1 MSAMNNALSELA
13 NKDQSLSAPI
23 EKAKVNK
30 VKSRSP
36 IVWVALGFSLSLA
49 VGGWAVSQQSET
61 IVTSE
66 SSVEQFE
73 SAKQEKEAD
82 VRAVAKTKVVDEK
95 EPEHTLV
102 TPEKTIQA
110 VTIFEPVDEV
120 KPKQKVANKPIQKP
134 VHVAK
139 VNQAVIAQSEKSQ
152 PLKSQTTERKSSQ
165 SAREAKAVE
174 PSKQVSS
181 VAEPKPKSEM
191 IVEQVELTPEAL
203 AQNALSRAKKAL
215 DSNDMNGALT
225 NYSEVL
231 RYTPKNEVARQ
242 KLAALYYGKG
252 DARKAYDILQ
262 YGIKLSPDSEDLR
275 LGLSKLLVKEKQ
287 PDVALSPLLHL
298 PPNPSIHYLAM
309 RAALGQKSK
318 QGKITLESYQ
328 QLVGLDP
335 ENGRW
340 WLGLA
345 IQQERNMDFD
355 SALHSYQQA
364 LSLIGISKQSQNF
377 VRDRMKVLRTIQEST
392 SAN

>member
-23 EKAKVNK
+23 EKAQVNK

-49 VGGWAVSQQSET
+49 VGGWAVSQQSDM

-66 SSVEQFE
+66 NTVNLRDDSKSGKE
-73 SAKQEKEAD
+73 SDIRTLAEKKVAD
-82 VRAVAKTKVVDEK
+82 KK
-95 EPEHTLV
+95 ESDLTPV

-110 VTIFEPVDEV
+110 VTIFEPVNDV
-120 KPKQKVANKPIQKP
+120 KKKSVSVSAQKPI
-134 VHVAK
+134 HVAK
-139 VNQAVIAQSEKSQ
+139 INQPQSVKSQ
-152 PLKSQTTERKSSQ
+152 SAKVQPVNSQIAERKSSQ
-165 SAREAKAVE
+165 PTRAVKANESTKETNVKTAPTSAMV
-174 PSKQVSS
+174 
-181 VAEPKPKSEM
+181 
-191 IVEQVELTPEAL
+191 VEQVELTPEAL
-203 AQNALSRAKKAL
+203 AQNALSRAKKSL
-215 DSNDMNGALT
+215 DSNDMNGALS

-252 DARKAYDILQ
+252 DARKAYDKLQ

-275 LGLSKLLVKEKQ
+275 LGLSKLLIKEKQ
-287 PDVALSPLLHL
+287 PDVALSPLIHL
-298 PPNPSIHYLAM
+298 PPNPSIRYLAM

-318 QGKITLESYQ
+318 QSEVTLESYQ

-355 SALHSYQQA
+355 SAFNSYQQA

>member
-23 EKAKVNK
+23 EKAQVNK

-49 VGGWAVSQQSET
+49 VGGWAVSQQSDM

-66 SSVEQFE
+66 NTVNLRDDSKSGKE
-73 SAKQEKEAD
+73 SDIRTLAEKKVAD
-82 VRAVAKTKVVDEK
+82 KK
-95 EPEHTLV
+95 ESDFTPV

-110 VTIFEPVDEV
+110 VTIFEPVNDV
-120 KPKQKVANKPIQKP
+120 KKKSVSVSPQKPI
-134 VHVAK
+134 HVAK
-139 VNQAVIAQSEKSQ
+139 INQPQSVKSQ
-152 PLKSQTTERKSSQ
+152 SAKVQLVNSQIAERKSSQ
-165 SAREAKAVE
+165 PTRAVKANESTKETNVKTAPTSAMV
-174 PSKQVSS
+174 
-181 VAEPKPKSEM
+181 
-191 IVEQVELTPEAL
+191 VEQVELTPEAL
-203 AQNALSRAKKAL
+203 AQNALSRAKKSL
-215 DSNDMNGALT
+215 DSNDMNGALS

-275 LGLSKLLVKEKQ
+275 LGLSKLLIKEKQ
-287 PDVALSPLLHL
+287 PDVALSPLIHL
-298 PPNPSIHYLAM
+298 PPNPSIRYLAM

-318 QGKITLESYQ
+318 QSEVTLESYQ

-355 SALHSYQQA
+355 SAFNSYQQA

>member
-23 EKAKVNK
+23 EKAQVNK

-49 VGGWAVSQQSET
+49 VGGWAVSQQSDM

-66 SSVEQFE
+66 NTVNLRDDSKSGKE
-73 SAKQEKEAD
+73 SDIRTLAEKKVAD
-82 VRAVAKTKVVDEK
+82 KK
-95 EPEHTLV
+95 ESDLTPV

-110 VTIFEPVDEV
+110 VTIFEPVNDV
-120 KPKQKVANKPIQKP
+120 KKKSVSVSPQKPI
-134 VHVAK
+134 HVAK
-139 VNQAVIAQSEKSQ
+139 INQPQSVKSQ
-152 PLKSQTTERKSSQ
+152 SAKVQPVNSQTAERKSSQ
-165 SAREAKAVE
+165 PTRAVKANESTKETNVKTAPTSAMV
-174 PSKQVSS
+174 
-181 VAEPKPKSEM
+181 
-191 IVEQVELTPEAL
+191 VEQVELTPEAL
-203 AQNALSRAKKAL
+203 AQNALSRAKKSL
-215 DSNDMNGALT
+215 DSNDMNGALS

-275 LGLSKLLVKEKQ
+275 LGLSKLLIKEKQ
-287 PDVALSPLLHL
+287 PDVALSPLIHL
-298 PPNPSIHYLAM
+298 PPNPSIRYLAM

-318 QGKITLESYQ
+318 QSEVTLESYQ

-355 SALHSYQQA
+355 SAFNSYQQA

>member
-23 EKAKVNK
+23 EKAQVNK

-49 VGGWAVSQQSET
+49 VGGWAVSQQSDM

-66 SSVEQFE
+66 NTVNLRDDSKSGKE
-73 SAKQEKEAD
+73 SDIRTLAEKKVAD
-82 VRAVAKTKVVDEK
+82 KK
-95 EPEHTLV
+95 ESDLTPV

-110 VTIFEPVDEV
+110 VTIFEPVNDV
-120 KPKQKVANKPIQKP
+120 KKKSVSVSPQKPI
-134 VHVAK
+134 HVAK
-139 VNQAVIAQSEKSQ
+139 INQPQSVKSQ
-152 PLKSQTTERKSSQ
+152 SAKVQLVNSQIAERKSSQ
-165 SAREAKAVE
+165 PTRAVKANESTKETNVKTAPTSAMV
-174 PSKQVSS
+174 
-181 VAEPKPKSEM
+181 
-191 IVEQVELTPEAL
+191 VEQVELTPEAL
-203 AQNALSRAKKAL
+203 AQNALSRAKKSL
-215 DSNDMNGALT
+215 DSNDMNGALS

-275 LGLSKLLVKEKQ
+275 LGLSKLLIKEKQ
-287 PDVALSPLLHL
+287 PDVALSPLIHL
-298 PPNPSIHYLAM
+298 PPNPSIRYLAM

-318 QGKITLESYQ
+318 QSEVTLESYQ

-355 SALHSYQQA
+355 SAFNSYQQA

>member
-23 EKAKVNK
+23 EKAQVNK

-36 IVWVALGFSLSLA
+36 VVWVALGFSLSLA
-49 VGGWAVSQQSET
+49 VGGWAVSQQSDM

-66 SSVEQFE
+66 NTVNLRDDSKSGKE
-73 SAKQEKEAD
+73 SDIRTLAEKKVAD
-82 VRAVAKTKVVDEK
+82 KK
-95 EPEHTLV
+95 ESDFTPV

-110 VTIFEPVDEV
+110 VTIFEPVNDEKKKSV
-120 KPKQKVANKPIQKP
+120 SVSSQKPI
-134 VHVAK
+134 HVAK
-139 VNQAVIAQSEKSQ
+139 INQPQSVESQSAKVQLVNSQIA
-152 PLKSQTTERKSSQ
+152 ERKSSQ
-165 SAREAKAVE
+165 PTRAVKANESTKETNVKTAPTSAMV
-174 PSKQVSS
+174 
-181 VAEPKPKSEM
+181 
-191 IVEQVELTPEAL
+191 VEQVELTPEAL
-203 AQNALSRAKKAL
+203 AQNALSRAKKSL
-215 DSNDMNGALT
+215 DSNDMNGALS

-252 DARKAYDILQ
+252 DARKAYDTLQ

-275 LGLSKLLVKEKQ
+275 LGLSKLLIKEKQ
-287 PDVALSPLLHL
+287 PDVALSPLIHL
-298 PPNPSIHYLAM
+298 PPNPSIRYLAM

-318 QGKITLESYQ
+318 QSEVTLESYQ

-355 SALHSYQQA
+355 SAFNSYQQA

>member
-23 EKAKVNK
+23 EKAQVNK

-36 IVWVALGFSLSLA
+36 VVWVALGFSLSLA
-49 VGGWAVSQQSET
+49 VGGWAVSQQSDM

-66 SSVEQFE
+66 NTVNLRDDSK
-73 SAKQEKEAD
+73 SAKESDIRTLAEKKVAD
-82 VRAVAKTKVVDEK
+82 KK
-95 EPEHTLV
+95 ESDLTPV

-110 VTIFEPVDEV
+110 VTIFEPVNDEKKKSV
-120 KPKQKVANKPIQKP
+120 SVSSQKPI
-134 VHVAK
+134 HVAK
-139 VNQAVIAQSEKSQ
+139 INQPQSVK
-152 PLKSQTTERKSSQ
+152 SQ
-165 SAREAKAVE
+165 SAKVQPVNSQTAERRSSQPTRAVKANESTKETNVKTA
-174 PSKQVSS
+174 PTSAMV
-181 VAEPKPKSEM
+181 
-191 IVEQVELTPEAL
+191 VEQVELTPEAL
-203 AQNALSRAKKAL
+203 AQNALSRAKKSL
-215 DSNDMNGALT
+215 DSNDMNGALS

-275 LGLSKLLVKEKQ
+275 LGLSKLLIKEKQ
-287 PDVALSPLLHL
+287 PDVALSPLIHL
-298 PPNPSIHYLAM
+298 PPNPSIRYLAM

-318 QGKITLESYQ
+318 QSEVTLESYQ

-355 SALHSYQQA
+355 SAFNSYQQA

>member
-23 EKAKVNK
+23 EKAQVNK

-49 VGGWAVSQQSET
+49 VGGWAVSQQSDM

-66 SSVEQFE
+66 NTVNLRDDSKSGKE
-73 SAKQEKEAD
+73 SDIRTLAEKKVAD
-82 VRAVAKTKVVDEK
+82 KK
-95 EPEHTLV
+95 ESDLTPV

-110 VTIFEPVDEV
+110 VTIFEPVNDEKKKSV
-120 KPKQKVANKPIQKP
+120 SVSAQKPI
-134 VHVAK
+134 HVAK
-139 VNQAVIAQSEKSQ
+139 INQPQSVKSQ
-152 PLKSQTTERKSSQ
+152 SAKVQPVNSQIAERKSSQ
-165 SAREAKAVE
+165 PTRAVKANESTKETNVKTAPTSAMV
-174 PSKQVSS
+174 
-181 VAEPKPKSEM
+181 
-191 IVEQVELTPEAL
+191 VEQVELTPEAL
-203 AQNALSRAKKAL
+203 AQNALSRAKKSL
-215 DSNDMNGALT
+215 DSNDMNGALS

-275 LGLSKLLVKEKQ
+275 LGLSKLLIKEKQ
-287 PDVALSPLLHL
+287 PDVALSPLIHL
-298 PPNPSIHYLAM
+298 PPNPSIRYLAM

-318 QGKITLESYQ
+318 QSEVTLESYQ

-355 SALHSYQQA
+355 SAFNSYQQA

-377 VRDRMKVLRTIQEST
+377 VRDRIKVLRTIQEST

>member
-23 EKAKVNK
+23 EKAQVNK

-49 VGGWAVSQQSET
+49 VGGWAVSQQSDM

-66 SSVEQFE
+66 NTVNLRDDSK
-73 SAKQEKEAD
+73 SAKESDIRTLAEKKVAD
-82 VRAVAKTKVVDEK
+82 KK
-95 EPEHTLV
+95 ESDLTPV

-110 VTIFEPVDEV
+110 VTIFEPVNDEKKKSV
-120 KPKQKVANKPIQKP
+120 SVSSQKPI
-134 VHVAK
+134 HVAK
-139 VNQAVIAQSEKSQ
+139 INQPQSVK
-152 PLKSQTTERKSSQ
+152 SQ
-165 SAREAKAVE
+165 SAKVQPVNSQTAERRSSQPTRAVKANESTKETNVKTA
-174 PSKQVSS
+174 PTSAMV
-181 VAEPKPKSEM
+181 
-191 IVEQVELTPEAL
+191 VEQVELTPEAL
-203 AQNALSRAKKAL
+203 AQNALSRAKKSL
-215 DSNDMNGALT
+215 DSNDMNGALS

-275 LGLSKLLVKEKQ
+275 LGLSKLLIKEKQ
-287 PDVALSPLLHL
+287 PDVALSPLIHL
-298 PPNPSIHYLAM
+298 PPNPSIRYLAM

-318 QGKITLESYQ
+318 QSEVTLESYQ

-355 SALHSYQQA
+355 SAFNSYQQA

>member
-23 EKAKVNK
+23 EKAQVNK

-49 VGGWAVSQQSET
+49 VGGWAVSQQSDM

-66 SSVEQFE
+66 NTVNLRDDSKSGKE
-73 SAKQEKEAD
+73 SDIRTLAEKKVAD
-82 VRAVAKTKVVDEK
+82 KK
-95 EPEHTLV
+95 ESDFTPV

-110 VTIFEPVDEV
+110 VTIFEPVNDEKKKSV
-120 KPKQKVANKPIQKP
+120 SVSSQKPI
-134 VHVAK
+134 HVAK
-139 VNQAVIAQSEKSQ
+139 INQPQSVESQSAKVQLVNSQIA
-152 PLKSQTTERKSSQ
+152 ERKSSQ
-165 SAREAKAVE
+165 PTRAVKANESTKETNVKTAPTSAMV
-174 PSKQVSS
+174 
-181 VAEPKPKSEM
+181 
-191 IVEQVELTPEAL
+191 VEQVELTPEAL
-203 AQNALSRAKKAL
+203 AQNALSRAKKSL
-215 DSNDMNGALT
+215 DSNDMNGALS

-275 LGLSKLLVKEKQ
+275 LGLSKLLIKEKQ
-287 PDVALSPLLHL
+287 PDVALSPLIHL
-298 PPNPSIHYLAM
+298 PPNPSIRYLAM

-318 QGKITLESYQ
+318 QSEVTLESYQ

-355 SALHSYQQA
+355 SAFNSYQQA

>member
-23 EKAKVNK
+23 EKAQVNK

-36 IVWVALGFSLSLA
+36 VVWVALGFSLSLA
-49 VGGWAVSQQSET
+49 VGGWAVSQQSDM

-66 SSVEQFE
+66 NTVNLRDDSKSGKE
-73 SAKQEKEAD
+73 SDIRTLAEKKVAD
-82 VRAVAKTKVVDEK
+82 KK
-95 EPEHTLV
+95 ESDFTPV

-110 VTIFEPVDEV
+110 VTIFEPVNDEKKKSV
-120 KPKQKVANKPIQKP
+120 SVSSQKPI
-134 VHVAK
+134 HVAK
-139 VNQAVIAQSEKSQ
+139 INQPQSVESQSAKVQLVNSQIA
-152 PLKSQTTERKSSQ
+152 ERKSSQ
-165 SAREAKAVE
+165 STRAVKANESTKETNVKTA
-174 PSKQVSS
+174 PTSAMV
-181 VAEPKPKSEM
+181 
-191 IVEQVELTPEAL
+191 VEQVELTPEAL
-203 AQNALSRAKKAL
+203 AQNALSRAKKSL
-215 DSNDMNGALT
+215 DSNDMNGALS

-275 LGLSKLLVKEKQ
+275 LGLSKLLIKEKQ
-287 PDVALSPLLHL
+287 PDVALSPLIHL
-298 PPNPSIHYLAM
+298 PPNPSIRYLAM

-318 QGKITLESYQ
+318 QSEVTLESYQ

-355 SALHSYQQA
+355 SAFNSYQQA

>member
-23 EKAKVNK
+23 EKAQVNK

-49 VGGWAVSQQSET
+49 VGGWAVSQQSDM

-66 SSVEQFE
+66 NTVNLRDDSKS
-73 SAKQEKEAD
+73 EKESDIRTLAEKKVAD
-82 VRAVAKTKVVDEK
+82 KK
-95 EPEHTLV
+95 ESDFTPV

-110 VTIFEPVDEV
+110 VTIFEPVNDEKKKSV
-120 KPKQKVANKPIQKP
+120 SVSSQKPI
-134 VHVAK
+134 HVAK
-139 VNQAVIAQSEKSQ
+139 INQPQSVESQSAKVQLVNSQIA
-152 PLKSQTTERKSSQ
+152 ERKSSQ
-165 SAREAKAVE
+165 PTRAVKANESTKETNVKTAPTSAMV
-174 PSKQVSS
+174 
-181 VAEPKPKSEM
+181 
-191 IVEQVELTPEAL
+191 VEQVELTPEAL
-203 AQNALSRAKKAL
+203 AQNALSRAKKSL
-215 DSNDMNGALT
+215 DSNDMNGALS

-275 LGLSKLLVKEKQ
+275 LGLSKLLIKEKQ
-287 PDVALSPLLHL
+287 PDVALSPLIHL
-298 PPNPSIHYLAM
+298 PPNPSIRYLAM

-318 QGKITLESYQ
+318 QSEVTLESYQ

-355 SALHSYQQA
+355 SAFNSYQQA

>member
-23 EKAKVNK
+23 EKAQVNK

-49 VGGWAVSQQSET
+49 VGGWAVSQQSDM

-66 SSVEQFE
+66 NTVNLRDDSKSGKE
-73 SAKQEKEAD
+73 SDIRTLAEKKVAD
-82 VRAVAKTKVVDEK
+82 KK
-95 EPEHTLV
+95 ESDLTPV

-110 VTIFEPVDEV
+110 VTIFEPVNDEKKKSV
-120 KPKQKVANKPIQKP
+120 SVSAQKPI
-134 VHVAK
+134 HVAK
-139 VNQAVIAQSEKSQ
+139 INQPQSVKSQ
-152 PLKSQTTERKSSQ
+152 SAKVQPVNSQIAERKSSQ
-165 SAREAKAVE
+165 PTRAVKANESTKETNVKTAPTSAMV
-174 PSKQVSS
+174 
-181 VAEPKPKSEM
+181 
-191 IVEQVELTPEAL
+191 VEQVELTPEAL
-203 AQNALSRAKKAL
+203 AQNALSRAKKSL
-215 DSNDMNGALT
+215 DSNDMNGALS

-275 LGLSKLLVKEKQ
+275 LGLSKLLIKEKQ
-287 PDVALSPLLHL
+287 PDVALSPLIHL
-298 PPNPSIHYLAM
+298 PPNPSIRYLAM

-318 QGKITLESYQ
+318 QSEVTLESYQ

-355 SALHSYQQA
+355 SAFNSYQQA

>member
-13 NKDQSLSAPI
+13 NKDQSLPAPI
-23 EKAKVNK
+23 EKAQVNK

-49 VGGWAVSQQSET
+49 VGGWAVSQQSDM

-66 SSVEQFE
+66 NTVNLRDDSKSGKE
-73 SAKQEKEAD
+73 SDIRTLADKKESD
-82 VRAVAKTKVVDEK
+82 FT
-95 EPEHTLV
+95 PV

-110 VTIFEPVDEV
+110 VTIFEPVNDEKKKSV
-120 KPKQKVANKPIQKP
+120 SVSSQKPI
-134 VHVAK
+134 HVAK
-139 VNQAVIAQSEKSQ
+139 INQPQSVESQSAKVQLVNSQIA
-152 PLKSQTTERKSSQ
+152 ERKSSQ
-165 SAREAKAVE
+165 PTRAVKANESTKETNVKTAPTSAMV
-174 PSKQVSS
+174 
-181 VAEPKPKSEM
+181 
-191 IVEQVELTPEAL
+191 VEQVELTPEAL
-203 AQNALSRAKKAL
+203 AQNALSRAKKSL
-215 DSNDMNGALT
+215 DSNDMNGALS

-275 LGLSKLLVKEKQ
+275 LGLSKLLIKEKQ
-287 PDVALSPLLHL
+287 PDVALSPLIHL
-298 PPNPSIHYLAM
+298 PPNPSIRYLAM

-318 QGKITLESYQ
+318 QSEVTLESYQ

-355 SALHSYQQA
+355 SAFNSYQQA

>member
-23 EKAKVNK
+23 EKAQVNK

-36 IVWVALGFSLSLA
+36 VVWVALGFSLSLA
-49 VGGWAVSQQSET
+49 VGGWAVSQQSDM

-66 SSVEQFE
+66 NTVNLRDDSKSGKE
-73 SAKQEKEAD
+73 SDIRTLAEKKVAD
-82 VRAVAKTKVVDEK
+82 KK
-95 EPEHTLV
+95 ESDFTPV

-110 VTIFEPVDEV
+110 VTIFEPVNDEKKKSV
-120 KPKQKVANKPIQKP
+120 SVSSQKPI
-134 VHVAK
+134 HVAK
-139 VNQAVIAQSEKSQ
+139 INQPQSVKSQ
-152 PLKSQTTERKSSQ
+152 SAKVQPVNSQTAERKSSQ
-165 SAREAKAVE
+165 PTRAVKANESTKETNVKTAPTSAMV
-174 PSKQVSS
+174 
-181 VAEPKPKSEM
+181 
-191 IVEQVELTPEAL
+191 VEQVELTPEAL
-203 AQNALSRAKKAL
+203 AQNALSRAKKSL
-215 DSNDMNGALT
+215 DSNDMNGALS

-275 LGLSKLLVKEKQ
+275 LGLSKLLIKEKQ
-287 PDVALSPLLHL
+287 PDVALSPLIHL
-298 PPNPSIHYLAM
+298 PPNPSIRYLAM

-318 QGKITLESYQ
+318 QSEVTLESYQ

-355 SALHSYQQA
+355 SAFNSYQQA

-377 VRDRMKVLRTIQEST
+377 VRDRMKVLRTIQESA